1 MLVKTSII
9 VPVYNTAQFLRECFE
24 SIFRQSQKEIEV
36 IAVNDGSTDESLE
49 ILEEIKKEHPE
60 LIIFSQKNKG
70 LGAARNKGVEL
81 ASGEYIYFID
91 SDDCLEINAMETCYC
106 YAKKYKAD
114 IVMFD
119 AYTFGDVKHE
129 ESAYDRQKIIK
140 EQKSVMSGMEYI
152 QKYWSKAFCPTACL
166 IYTSVDF
173 WEKCNLKFLTGIY
186 YEDVEFHC
194 KAIPLADSIIYIPQ
208 KLYRRRYRE
217 GSITISRFD
226 YKHAEDNLHIIR
238 AVAEHECNDKIKKE
252 KQNILYSHLSSL
264 LKKCE
269 ENELLGN
276 KEFAKEIYEAAQEIY
291 GYNIDEIKEHRNIN
305 VLSRL
310 SNILSD
316 EISVETCEKIKS
328 RKSEIWKEICKEI
341 PLASKNKFIGV
352 YGIGKKTEEFLCG
365 YEENIGEIIAEVV
378 YIESNIKSKEKK
390 FRGRDVFNVN
400 DIGDTSFCCIVIAS
414 SKYEE
419 EMYQTLMEKYYN
431 KFKIIRLNSDLH
443 F

>member
-1 MLVKTSII
+1 M
-9 VPVYNTAQFLRECFE
+9 
-24 SIFRQSQKEIEV
+24 
-36 IAVNDGSTDESLE
+36 
-49 ILEEIKKEHPE
+49 
-60 LIIFSQKNKG
+60 
-70 LGAARNKGVEL
+70 
-81 ASGEYIYFID
+81 
-91 SDDCLEINAMETCYC
+91 
-106 YAKKYKAD
+106 
-114 IVMFD
+114 
-119 AYTFGDVKHE
+119 
-129 ESAYDRQKIIK
+129 
-140 EQKSVMSGMEYI
+140 
-152 QKYWSKAFCPTACL
+152 
-166 IYTSVDF
+166 
-173 WEKCNLKFLTGIY
+173 
-186 YEDVEFHC
+186 
-194 KAIPLADSIIYIPQ
+194 
-208 KLYRRRYRE
+208 
-217 GSITISRFD
+217 
-226 YKHAEDNLHIIR
+226 
-238 AVAEHECNDKIKKE
+238 
-252 KQNILYSHLSSL
+252 
-264 LKKCE
+264 
-269 ENELLGN
+269 
-276 KEFAKEIYEAAQEIY
+276 EIY